1 MFINCVSFSNLA
13 VKFLKFGSYK
23 IVGKFSSSLFNVILI
38 IRKNVFF
45 FSENSMLILRHH
57 RDTGLTQGGDRGWS
71 FNHSQLFPLTLTD
84 TTPSA
89 LTSNIKQQCRDQRWK
104 FLVCLLQTGPQIKF
118 SICKF
123 CGVWR
128 HSVSGAESWFN
139 INLFRALP

>member
-38 IRKNVFF
+38 IRRNISFAEK
-45 FSENSMLILRHH
+45 SILTLLHH
-57 RDTGLTQGGDRGWS
+57 TDTAMAHGGHRGWF
-71 FNHSQLFPLTLTD
+71 FNPSQLFPLTLTD
-84 TTPSA
+84 I
-89 LTSNIKQQCRDQRWK
+89 TSSHQISDNNAEIKVFFVSSRLD
-104 FLVCLLQTGPQIKF
+104 PQIKF

-139 INLFRALP
+139 INLFTALP